1 MLDTTLRVGISVLA
15 PLMAV
20 DAFAS
25 LIGLEASVVRA
36 QVHRGYWPTVKVGK
50 RLLVN
55 VEAVRLKAAERGA
68 EYAL

>member
-1 MLDTTLRVGISVLA
+1 MLGTTSLPQTLA
-15 PLMAV
+15 FVPLMGI

-36 QVHRGYWPTVKVGK
+36 QVNRGYWPTVKVGK
-50 RLLVN
+50 RLFVN